1 MLRVGS
7 TILGVATLAAQ
18 LTGGAP
24 PYTMVATLPF
34 RVDGQPLRAFAF
46 DASRHRLYA
55 GSNRGLFWVDLSE
68 PTPRVKGP
76 IIRKNILRIEFS
88 PELSRMFYTTPDEV
102 GYADLDHF
110 GESRQLIDHIVPQ
123 DLVYEP
129 TRREVYVSTR
139 DPRLIVFDGASGR
152 REDDVPLPG
161 WYGVELESIPG
172 RVFFSLGDRDGLYA
186 LDAATHHVAPW
197 PVTGRVVTPA
207 RIEADPA
214 GQYLFLSYY
223 REIVAIDIASA
234 TVVGRVVTF
243 STPAIAFDPGDRLL
257 IATWRNDPPP
267 TKVMAYRVDAQ
278 GLTLA
283 AELENPDVG
292 ASGVEPTSHGF
303 VQAGNLRLLVW
314 TSQPPPVKTRTSAAA
329 R

>member
-1 MLRVGS
+1 MLRTLS
-7 TILGVATLAAQ
+7 IALSALSLAAQ
-18 LTGGAP
+18 LSGGP
-24 PYTMVATLPF
+24 PLYTVMATLPF

-46 DASRHRLYA
+46 DKARNRLYA

-68 PTPRVKGP
+68 PKPRVKGP
-76 IIRKNILRIEFS
+76 IIRKNIVRIEFA
-88 PELSRMFYTTPDEV
+88 PELSRVYYITPDEV
-102 GYADLDHF
+102 GYADLDRF
-110 GESRQLIDHIVPQ
+110 GESHQLIANLVPR

-139 DPRLIVFDGASGR
+139 DPRLLVFDGQTSR

-161 WYGVELESIPG
+161 WYAVELESVPG
-172 RVFFSLGDRDGLYA
+172 RVFFSLGDRDGLYT

-197 PVTGRVVTPA
+197 AVTGRVVTPA

-223 REIVAIDIASA
+223 REIVAIDIARA

-243 STPAIAFDPGDRLL
+243 STPAIAFDPGERLL
-257 IATWRNDPPP
+257 IATWNNDPPP
-267 TKVMAYRVDAQ
+267 TKVMAYRVDAE

-292 ASGVEPTSHGF
+292 RSGVEPTNHGF
-303 VQAGNLRLLVW
+303 IQAGALRLLVW
-314 TSQPPPVKTRTSAAA
+314 TSQPHAPA